1 MILSLRI
8 LSSVLLWFLFSCL
21 RTVLIVLGWI
31 LIPIALSFKAYAF
44 RESSI
49 TGRTKLQW
57 TWKLMWAWSNEE
69 DGIYAGEEFPDA
81 PFWFRILY
89 WTAFRNPVNNL
100 RYISGLNCKVN
111 PFKIWY
117 TGTFGALNSNLHR
130 DVLRLNQHLG
140 SAQILRKYDTKVPQW
155 FFCWQGIY
163 SCFYWQFYIGS
174 QLYRLWIGWKLYP
187 TDIFGVTEYRKHG
200 AGFANQFKR
209 VR

>member
-1 MILSLRI
+1 MYKQGANMGLSLRI

-21 RTVLIVLGWI
+21 RTVLIVMGWV
-31 LIPIALSFKAYAF
+31 LIPISLAFKAYAF

-49 TGRTKLQW
+49 TGRTRLQW

-100 RYISGLNCKVN
+100 RYVPWISCSVK
-111 PFKIWY
+111 PDKIKY
-117 TGTFGALNSNLHR
+117 IGTFDLP
-130 DVLRLNQHLG
+130 
-140 SAQILRKYDTKVPQW
+140 QIKLYDTKVPQW
-155 FFCWQGIY
+155 FFCWQGLY
-163 SCFYWQFYIGS
+163 SCFYWQFYIGK
-174 QLYRLWIGWKLYP
+174 QLYRIWVGWKLYP